1 VFVIS
6 AFIPVASVR
15 ISWRM
20 EQPTVTCG
28 QDVER
33 VTEPCNNRAKV
44 GFIRVNQ
51 PNRDLDTGGDSHM
64 GSLGTV
70 VSTSIRGGLDRA
82 GSDIL
87 AG

>member
-1 VFVIS
+1 
-6 AFIPVASVR
+6 
-15 ISWRM
+15 M

-44 GFIRVNQ
+44 GFIR
-51 PNRDLDTGGDSHM
+51 DTGGDSHM

-70 VSTSIRGGLDRA
+70 ASIRGGLTVPVLTSSRA
-82 GSDIL
+82 
-87 AG
+87 